1 MNTPFSNKGAP
12 ALLLISS
19 FLLTPA
25 LADKIITDSNDE
37 EIIFTANKRATQL
50 SEVGAQSIVITEKE
64 IQTRQ
69 YNSAVEALAHQP
81 GVILSQNSYSG
92 PSTLYLRG
100 SSNTLLLINGVPV
113 SDPMGTDHNFNYSL
127 LGQLL
132 DVNRIEVLKGPQSAL
147 YGSSAMGGVVQI
159 FTNDL
164 NNPGTRFRIMAGS
177 HETVQVGATT
187 TGAVGDL
194 RYSLSGLFYNT
205 RGIDVTTDR
214 PNKPQND
221 YDKDRNKN
229 RQLSGRFN
237 YILND
242 NLDVDLDFTYNNRY
256 DEFDNLYNVTPYN
269 DYNRSKIFT
278 GRVALNGSFFEDRW
292 NSTFSYGVLHL
303 DRDSYSGEDVNRY
316 DPNPNWKPT
325 DPDWMKTIPVKI
337 GEKISHSR
345 FRGKTQTVNFDNE
358 LSFYKDFT
366 TRFGVAYHHDKGSDT
381 SRLDHSQNT
390 KSLYVEQSLDFADK
404 FFNTVGIRYDKNSIF
419 GSKTTYR
426 LTSRYNINEM
436 LAVKGSFGT
445 GFTTPTIYQAFGSKP
460 YVEPNFDLKAETSR
474 GYDIGLE
481 LRPTVSSILSLNYFY
496 TNYKN
501 MIDYQ
506 KNRYVNLDRA
516 RIKGFELVGSV
527 ELNDQWILSGSYTY
541 LNAKEKKA
549 NGRYQQMLRRPKHQI
564 TANVTYQP
572 IHNLTLNASAIY
584 YSKRDDLVYNEI
596 TDQNDRVKL
605 DSFALFDIAGSYKI
619 NNTFE
624 VDAKIQNLFNKDY
637 EFARGYREKGR
648 TAYLGVNISL

>member
-1 MNTPFSNKGAP
+1 MNTPFLNKGAP
-12 ALLLISS
+12 ALLFISS

-25 LADKIITDSNDE
+25 LADKVMTENHDE
-37 EIIFTANKRATQL
+37 EIIFTAKRTPAL
-50 SEVGAQSIVITEKE
+50 LNEVGTQSIVITEKE

-69 YNSAVEALAHQP
+69 YNSAVEAISHQP
-81 GVILSQNSYSG
+81 GVILSQDGPTG
-92 PSTLYLRG
+92 PSSLFLRG
-100 SSNTLLLINGVPV
+100 SSNTLLLINGAPV
-113 SDPMGTDHNFNYSL
+113 SDPMGTNHNFNYAL

-177 HETVQVGATT
+177 HETIQVGATT

-205 RGIDVTTDR
+205 RGIDVTTDT

-256 DEFDNLYNVTPYN
+256 DEFDDSSNVTPYN
-269 DYNRSKIFT
+269 VYNKSKIFT
-278 GRVALNGSFFEDRW
+278 GRVALNGSFFEDQMA
-292 NSTFSYGVLHL
+292 STLAYSLMSL
-303 DRDSYSGEDVNRY
+303 KRDSYSGSNMNFDTWMIV
-316 DPNPNWKPT
+316 
-325 DPDWMKTIPVKI
+325 PDYQTKNHFK
-337 GEKISHSR
+337 
-345 FRGKTQTVNFDNE
+345 GKTQTVNFDNE
-358 LSFYKDFT
+358 LSFYKDFS
-366 TRFGVAYHHDKGSDT
+366 TRFGLAYHKEEGSGND
-381 SRLDHSQNT
+381 RIKNSQNT
-390 KSLYVEQSLDFADK
+390 KSIYVEQSLDFADQ
-404 FFNTVGIRYDKNSIF
+404 FFNTIGIRYDKNSIF

-426 LTSRYNINEM
+426 LTSRYNFNDMVAI
-436 LAVKGSFGT
+436 KGSFGT
-445 GFTTPTIYQAFGSKP
+445 GFTTPTIYQIFGGKP
-460 YVEPNFDLKAETSR
+460 YVDPNFDLKAETSK
-474 GYDIGLE
+474 GYDVGVEI
-481 LRPTVSSILSLNYFY
+481 RPTVNSIFAFSHFY
-496 TNYKN
+496 TNYKE
-501 MIDYQ
+501 MIGYQ
-506 KNRYVNLDRA
+506 NNRYVNLDRA
-516 RIKGFELVGSV
+516 KIKGFELAGSV
-527 ELNDQWILSGSYTY
+527 KLNDQWALSGSYTY
-541 LNAKEKKA
+541 LNAKQRSEGGK
-549 NGRYQQMLRRPKHQI
+549 YEQMLRRPKHQI

-572 IHNLTLNASAIY
+572 IQNLTLNTSVVY

-596 TDQNDRVKL
+596 TGQNDKVKL

-619 NNTFE
+619 NKTFE

>member
-1 MNTPFSNKGAP
+1 MNTPFLNKGAP
-12 ALLLISS
+12 ALLFISS

-25 LADKIITDSNDE
+25 LADKVMAENHDE
-37 EIIFTANKRATQL
+37 EIIFTAKRTPAL
-50 SEVGAQSIVITEKE
+50 LNEVGTQSIVITEKE

-69 YNSAVEALAHQP
+69 YNSAVEAISHQP
-81 GVILSQNSYSG
+81 GVILSQDGPTG
-92 PSTLYLRG
+92 PSSLFLRG

-113 SDPMGTDHNFNYSL
+113 SDPMGTNHNFNYAI

-177 HETVQVGATT
+177 HETIQVGATT
-187 TGAVGDL
+187 TEAVGDL

-205 RGIDVTTDR
+205 RGIDVTTDTSD
-214 PNKPQND
+214 KPQND

-242 NLDVDLDFTYNNRY
+242 SLDVDLDFTYNNRY
-256 DEFDNLYNVTPYN
+256 DEFDNLSNVTPYN
-269 DYNRSKIFT
+269 DYNKSKIFT
-278 GRVALNGSFFEDRW
+278 GRVGLNGSFFEDQMA
-292 NSTFSYGVLHL
+292 STLAYSLMSL
-303 DRDSYSGEDVNRY
+303 KRDSYSGSNIDFDTWMTV
-316 DPNPNWKPT
+316 
-325 DPDWMKTIPVKI
+325 PDYQTKDHFK
-337 GEKISHSR
+337 
-345 FRGKTQTVNFDNE
+345 GKTQTVNFDNE
-358 LSFYKDFT
+358 LTFYKDFS
-366 TRFGVAYHHDKGSDT
+366 TRFGVAYHKEEGSGND
-381 SRLDHSQNT
+381 RIKNSQNM
-390 KSLYVEQSLDFADK
+390 KSIYVEQSLDFADQ

-445 GFTTPTIYQAFGSKP
+445 GFTTPTIYQIFGGKP
-460 YVEPNFDLKAETSR
+460 YVDPNFDLKAETSK
-474 GYDIGLE
+474 GYDVGVEI
-481 LRPTVSSILSLNYFY
+481 RPTVNSIFTFSHFY
-496 TNYKN
+496 TNYKE
-501 MIDYQ
+501 MIGYQ
-506 KNRYVNLDRA
+506 NNRYVNLDRA
-516 RIKGFELVGSV
+516 KIKGFELAGSV
-527 ELNDQWILSGSYTY
+527 KLNDQWALSGSYTY
-541 LNAKEKKA
+541 LNAKQRSE
-549 NGRYQQMLRRPKHQI
+549 GGVYEQMLRRPKHQI

-572 IHNLTLNASAIY
+572 IQNLTLNASAIY
-584 YSKRDDLVYNEI
+584 YSQREDAVFGKPN
-596 TDQNDRVKL
+596 VKL
-605 DSFALFDIAGSYKI
+605 DAFTLFDIAGSYKI
-619 NNTFE
+619 NRTFE

>member
-1 MNTPFSNKGAP
+1 MNTPFLNKGAP

-25 LADKIITDSNDE
+25 LADKVMAENHDE
-37 EIIFTANKRATQL
+37 EIIFTAKRTPAL
-50 SEVGAQSIVITEKE
+50 LNEVGTQSIVITEKE

-69 YNSAVEALAHQP
+69 YNSAVDALAHQP
-81 GVILSQNSYSG
+81 GVILSQNGPTG
-92 PSTLYLRG
+92 PSSLYLRG

-113 SDPMGTDHNFNYSL
+113 SDPMGTNHNFNYAL

-177 HETVQVGATT
+177 HETIQVGATT
-187 TGAVGDL
+187 TGSVGDL

-205 RGIDVTTDR
+205 RGIDVTTDT

-269 DYNRSKIFT
+269 DYNKSKIFT
-278 GRVALNGSFFEDRW
+278 GRVGLNGSFFEDQW
-292 NSTFSYGVLHL
+292 SSTFSYGVVNL

-345 FRGKTQTVNFDNE
+345 FRGKTQTLNFDNE
-358 LSFYKDFT
+358 LTFYQDFS
-366 TRFGVAYHHDKGSDT
+366 TRFGVAYHHDKGSDN

-390 KSLYVEQSLDFADK
+390 KSIYVEQSLDFADK

-426 LTSRYNINEM
+426 LTSRYNVNEM

-445 GFTTPTIYQAFGSKP
+445 GFTTPTIYQL
-460 YVEPNFDLKAETSR
+460 YVPIYGDRDLKPETSR
-474 GYDIGLE
+474 GYDLGVE
-481 LRPTVSSILSLNYFY
+481 LRPSSNSLVSLNYFY
-496 TNYKN
+496 TDYKN
-501 MIDYQ
+501 MIVGNS
-506 KNRYVNLDRA
+506 KNNYKYENLNRA
-516 RIKGFELVGSV
+516 KIKGVEIAGSIA
-527 ELNDQWILSGSYTY
+527 LTNQLAISASYTY
-541 LNAKEKKA
+541 LNAKQRSE
-549 NGRYQQMLRRPKHQI
+549 GGEYEQMIRRPKHQI

-572 IHNLTLNASAIY
+572 IQNLTLNASAIY
-584 YSKRDDLVYNEI
+584 YSQREDAVFGKPN
-596 TDQNDRVKL
+596 VKL
-605 DSFALFDIAGSYKI
+605 DAFTLFDIAGSYKI

>member
-1 MNTPFSNKGAP
+1 MNTPFLNKGAP
-12 ALLLISS
+12 ALLFISS

-25 LADKIITDSNDE
+25 LADKVMTENHDE
-37 EIIFTANKRATQL
+37 EIIFTAKRTPAL
-50 SEVGAQSIVITEKE
+50 LNEVGTQSIVITEKE

-69 YNSAVEALAHQP
+69 YNSAVEAISHQP
-81 GVILSQNSYSG
+81 GVILSQNGPTG
-92 PSTLYLRG
+92 PSSFYLRG

-113 SDPMGTDHNFNYSL
+113 SDPMRTNHNFNYAL

-164 NNPGTRFRIMAGS
+164 NNPSTRFRIMAGS
-177 HETVQVGATT
+177 HETIQVGATT

-205 RGIDVTTDR
+205 RGIDVTTDT

-256 DEFDNLYNVTPYN
+256 NEFDNLSNVTPYN
-269 DYNRSKIFT
+269 DYNKSKIFT
-278 GRVALNGSFFEDRW
+278 GRVGLNGSFFEDQMA
-292 NSTFSYGVLHL
+292 STLAYSLMSL
-303 DRDSYSGEDVNRY
+303 KRDSYSGSN
-316 DPNPNWKPT
+316 T
-325 DPDWMKTIPVKI
+325 DFDTGMIVPDYQTKDHFK
-337 GEKISHSR
+337 
-345 FRGKTQTVNFDNE
+345 GKTQTVNFDNE
-358 LSFYKDFT
+358 LTFYKDFS
-366 TRFGVAYHHDKGSDT
+366 TRFGVAYHKEEGSGND
-381 SRLDHSQNT
+381 RIKNSQNM
-390 KSLYVEQSLDFADK
+390 KSIYVEQSLDFADQ

-445 GFTTPTIYQAFGSKP
+445 GFTTPTLYQIYINGDM
-460 YVEPNFDLKAETSR
+460 NNGLKAETSR
-474 GYDIGLE
+474 GYDLGVEFKPTSLSMIG
-481 LRPTVSSILSLNYFY
+481 LNYFH
-496 TNYKN
+496 TTYKN
-501 MIDYQ
+501 MIDFYSYPNAYQ
-506 KNRYVNLDRA
+506 APWGEYRNLDRA
-516 RIKGFELVGSV
+516 KIKGVELVGLV
-527 ELNDQWILSGSYTY
+527 ELNDQWALSGSYTY
-541 LNAKEKKA
+541 LDAKEKKA
-549 NGRYQQMLRRPKHQI
+549 DGEYTKMRRRPKHQI
-564 TANVTYQP
+564 TANVTYRP
-572 IHNLTLNASAIY
+572 IQNLTLNTSVVY

-596 TDQNDRVKL
+596 TGKSDKVKL

-619 NNTFE
+619 NKTFE

>member
-69 YNSAVEALAHQP
+69 YQSAVEALAHQP
-81 GVILSQNSYSG
+81 GIILSQNSYSG

-177 HETVQVGATT
+177 YETVQVGATT

-242 NLDVDLDFTYNNRY
+242 SLDVDLDFTYNNRY

-269 DYNRSKIFT
+269 DYNKSKIFT
-278 GRVALNGSFFEDRW
+278 GRVGLNGSFFEDQW
-292 NSTFSYGVLHL
+292 SSTLSYGVVNL
-303 DRDSYSGEDVNRY
+303 DRDSYSGEDVYRF
-316 DPNPNWKPT
+316 DPNPNWDKN
-325 DPDWMKTIPVKI
+325 DPDSPEYVSVKI
-337 GEKISHSR
+337 GERPTDSR
-345 FRGKTQTVNFDNE
+345 FRGKAQTVNFDNE
-358 LSFYKDFT
+358 LSFYKDFS
-366 TRFGVAYHHDKGSDT
+366 TRFGVGYHHDKGSDN

-390 KSLYVEQSLDFADK
+390 KSIYVEQSLDFADK

-445 GFTTPTIYQAFGSKP
+445 GFTTPTIYQL
-460 YVEPNFDLKAETSR
+460 YVPVYGDKDLKPETSR
-474 GYDIGLE
+474 GYDLGIE
-481 LRPTVSSILSLNYFY
+481 LRPSSNSLISLSYFY
-496 TNYKN
+496 TDYKN
-501 MIDYQ
+501 MIAGNS
-506 KNRYVNLDRA
+506 KNNYKYENLNRA
-516 RIKGFELVGSV
+516 KIKGFEIAGSMAIT
-527 ELNDQWILSGSYTY
+527 DQLALSASYTY
-541 LNAKEKKA
+541 LNAKQRAE
-549 NGRYQQMLRRPKHQI
+549 GERYEQMLRRPKHQI

-584 YSKRDDLVYNEI
+584 YSQREDAVYGKPN
-596 TDQNDRVKL
+596 VKL
-605 DSFALFDIAGSYKI
+605 DPFALFDITGIYKI

>member
-12 ALLLISS
+12 ALLFISS

-25 LADKIITDSNDE
+25 LADKVMTENHDE
-37 EIIFTANKRATQL
+37 EIIFTAKRTPAL
-50 SEVGAQSIVITEKE
+50 LNEVGTQSIVITEKE

-69 YNSAVEALAHQP
+69 YNSAVEAISHQP
-81 GVILSQNSYSG
+81 GVILSQNGPTG
-92 PSTLYLRG
+92 PSSLYLRG

-113 SDPMGTDHNFNYSL
+113 SDPMGTNHNFNYAL

-164 NNPGTRFRIMAGS
+164 NNPGTRFCIMAGS
-177 HETVQVGATT
+177 YETVQVGATT

-269 DYNRSKIFT
+269 DYNKSKIFT
-278 GRVALNGSFFEDRW
+278 GRVGLNGSFFEDQW
-292 NSTFSYGVLHL
+292 SSTLSYGVVNL
-303 DRDSYSGEDVNRY
+303 DRDSYSGEDVYRF
-316 DPNPNWKPT
+316 DPNPNWDKN
-325 DPDWMKTIPVKI
+325 DPDSPEYVSVKI
-337 GEKISHSR
+337 GERPTDSR
-345 FRGKTQTVNFDNE
+345 FRGKAQTVNFDNE
-358 LSFYKDFT
+358 LSFYKDFS
-366 TRFGVAYHHDKGSDT
+366 TRFGVGYHHDKGSDN

-390 KSLYVEQSLDFADK
+390 KSIYVEQSLDFADK

-419 GSKTTYR
+419 GNKTTYR

-445 GFTTPTIYQAFGSKP
+445 GFTAPNIYQIHDPSVGNK
-460 YVEPNFDLKAETSR
+460 DLTAETSK
-474 GYDIGLE
+474 GFDVGFEIK
-481 LRPTVSSILSLNYFY
+481 PTMDTQLSFSYFH

-501 MIDYQ
+501 MIGWFKFNPYDDNDWSGEYR
-506 KNRYVNLDRA
+506 NFERA
-516 RIKGFELVGSV
+516 KIKGLEIAASAKINEQVT
-527 ELNDQWILSGSYTY
+527 LSGSYTY
-541 LNAKEKKA
+541 LDAKEKKQL
-549 NGRYQQMLRRPKHQI
+549 GGYQQMPHRPKHQI
-564 TANVTYQP
+564 TANATYQP
-572 IHNLTLNASAIY
+572 LHNLTLNASAVY
-584 YSKRDDLVYNEI
+584 YGERKESGNK
-596 TDQNDRVKL
+596 TL
-605 DSFALFDIAGSYKI
+605 DSFIIFDIAGSYKI
-619 NNTFE
+619 NNRFE